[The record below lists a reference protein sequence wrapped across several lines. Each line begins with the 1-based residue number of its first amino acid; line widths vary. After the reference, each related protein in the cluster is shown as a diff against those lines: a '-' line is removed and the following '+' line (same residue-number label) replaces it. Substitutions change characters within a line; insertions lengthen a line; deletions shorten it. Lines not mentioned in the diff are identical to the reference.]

1 MPLINAMFLGKKAR
15 LGHIEDFKRRAPG
28 QSWITAPAF
37 LSQQDYSRYE
47 TFRQL
52 AVSVS
57 ADCVILSRFARVA
70 SLQDRLL

>member
-37 LSQQDYSRYE
+37 LSLQDYSRYE

-57 ADCVILSRFARVA
+57 ADCVISSKFTRVA
-70 SLQDRLL
+70 FLQYHLL